1 MISKAYE
8 KADFEI
14 IEFTM
19 EDVLTASKVVH
30 TTVPSTT
37 TPNTTT
43 TLPGTT
49 SGGVQVGGGG
59 DIIFDFSDFLF

>member
-8 KADFEI
+8 KPDFEL
-14 IEFTM
+14 IEFAL
-19 EDVLTASKVVH
+19 EDVLTASGVVH
-30 TTVPSTT
+30 TT

-49 SGGVQVGGGG
+49 SGGVQMGQGE
-59 DIIFDFSDFLF
+59 DIYIDVSSYFK